1 MNYKLAIVLLI
12 LSGILLSGCAEKKTA
27 TTPEKE
33 TEQYKELIAYRTY
46 IDRIEQD
53 GRRTMVIIVSSS
65 ATKTQVK
72 DLVDFL
78 VKDIK
83 ETKIWL
89 EVWDDLETLQK
100 GSTITD
106 ADKIAH
112 YIMYAEVDK
121 NTGKKDYYWERTYS

>member
-1 MNYKLAIVLLI
+1 MKYRLVIFLLI
-12 LSGILLSGCAEKKTA
+12 LGGILLSGCSEKKTT
-27 TTPEKE
+27 TTPEE
-33 TEQYKELIAYRTY
+33 PAAQYKELIAYRTY

-65 ATKTQVK
+65 ATRTQVK

-78 VKDIK
+78 VNDIK

-100 GSTITD
+100 GSAITD

-121 NTGKKDYYWERTYS
+121 STGKKGYYWERTYS

>member
-1 MNYKLAIVLLI
+1 MNYKLVIVLLI
-12 LSGILLSGCAEKKTA
+12 LSGILLSGCAEKKTV

-100 GSTITD
+100 GSAITD
-106 ADKIAH
+106 ADKMAH
-112 YIMYAEVDK
+112 YIMYAEIDK
-121 NTGKKDYYWERTYS
+121 SIDKKDYHWQRS